1 MFNNAAL
8 DVIIGLVF
16 IYLLYSLFA
25 TVIAEI
31 ISTNLGIRARN
42 LKEAIDRMLND
53 EKEEPG
59 PLSRFQ
65 DSFMVLKNPDNPRIK
80 QFYDHPEIKYLG
92 SSGIFKNPSSFKA
105 ISFSKTIVFILSNGA
120 ENKEQITNTLN
131 SFSSEDNAK
140 NVFDMETA
148 KYVNSLWKES
158 YGDIVKF
165 KLQLEQWFDRT
176 MEQATEWY
184 KRKIQFILLLL
195 GFSLAW
201 FFNVDTLVIIDKL
214 SNDKEAR
221 AQMVSLAIAYTQ
233 NHKNGID
240 APPAGAI
247 DKGANNKSLDS
258 LVQVKKQ
265 LDADI
270 AKTHTILGAGGWPPT
285 EIKVTTDSTTG
296 IRSYKPNIDPSALS
310 EEQTKAEDGPI
321 SFSQCQ
327 KWGYFFVLL
336 YNHFFGFLITAIAI
350 SLGAPFWFDLLN
362 KLMRLR
368 ASNKEDTNSP
378 DNSSGISPLKREA

>member
-16 IYLLYSLFA
+16 IYLLYSLLA
-25 TVIAEI
+25 TVVAEI
-31 ISTNLGIRARN
+31 IATNLGIRARN

-59 PLSRFQ
+59 FLSRLK
-65 DSFMVLKNPDNPRIK
+65 DSFMILKNPDNERIK
-80 QFYDHPEIKYLG
+80 QFYEHPEIKYLG

-131 SFSSEDNAK
+131 SLLSKANAK
-140 NVFDMETA
+140 NVFDTETA
-148 KYVNSLWKES
+148 KYVDSLWKES

-184 KRKIQFILLLL
+184 KRKIQFILLLI

-201 FFNVDTLVIIDKL
+201 FFNIDTLVIADKL

-221 AQMVSLAIAYTQ
+221 AQMVSLAIAYVQ
-233 NHKNGID
+233 NHKND
-240 APPAGAI
+240 TVPSPGAI
-247 DKGANNKSLDS
+247 GNGTSNGSVDS
-258 LVQVKKQ
+258 LLRVKKQ
-265 LDADI
+265 LEADI

-285 EIKVTTDSTTG
+285 KVIVTEDPKTKVK
-296 IRSYKPNIDPSALS
+296 SYKPNIDPSALS
-310 EEQTKAEDGPI
+310 TADKLTNKGSIE
-321 SFSQCQ
+321 FSPCE
-327 KWGYFFVLL
+327 KWAYFLTLL

-368 ASNKEDTNSP
+368 ASTKEDTNSP
-378 DNSSGISPLKREA
+378 DNSAGISPLKRLA